1 MKSIRDIEVRYSETD
16 QMGVVYHSNYLV
28 WMEIGRTNF
37 IKDIG
42 FNMVDF
48 ERDGFLFPVYEMDIK
63 FISPTRY
70 DEKIYVETSIHKI
83 SRVKMVYE
91 QRILNDKNEEKTR
104 AFVTIVCVTKDD
116 FKITRFDRELK
127 EFYDRCLK
135 FLES

>member
-1 MKSIRDIEVRYSETD
+1 MPINENTEYIFSTNTEKLKKENIYVKIK
-16 QMGVVYHSNYLV
+16 NA
-28 WMEIGRTNF
+28 TNF

-70 DEKIYVETSIHKI
+70 DEKIYVETSIHKL

-135 FLES
+135 FLEI